1 MQMDGMAAM
10 PPTES
15 LWRPLRLKMHNWER
29 KREDWKKA
37 VEIALAAP
45 AAAELPS
52 DLFERLDQVKRVA
65 LTYAQRVLGES
76 GGKVRRLTPQ
86 HSEEVRRLMARL
98 KLLRVV
104 RRELHDRRDGVL
116 RMPSRAMR
124 KLWDAG
130 VHPQPAEFS
139 FLTTPWSPSNREW
152 TENWLR
158 MLRHQSQQGE
168 DELHALRRAE
178 RSQALEESRQ
188 AAIARFYEGGELRR
202 LLRPQ
207 QCQGI
212 FTPTLR
218 SSVPSR
224 LRVTGGSPSIQE
236 LKAALAA

>member
-10 PPTES
+10 PPAES
-15 LWRPLRLKMHNWER
+15 LWRPLRLKVHNWER

-45 AAAELPS
+45 AAELPS
-52 DLFERLDQVKRVA
+52 DLFARLDQVKRVA
-65 LTYAQRVLGES
+65 LACAQRGLGES
-76 GGKVRRLTPQ
+76 GGKVRRLIPH

-139 FLTTPWSPSNREW
+139 FLTTP
-152 TENWLR
+152 
-158 MLRHQSQQGE
+158 
-168 DELHALRRAE
+168 
-178 RSQALEESRQ
+178 
-188 AAIARFYEGGELRR
+188 
-202 LLRPQ
+202 
-207 QCQGI
+207 
-212 FTPTLR
+212 
-218 SSVPSR
+218 
-224 LRVTGGSPSIQE
+224 
-236 LKAALAA
+236 